1 MNLVHRF
8 GVLFFLFFYCLEY
21 LLYISRVL
29 IISAHLVMMGNQL
42 FSIFRALN
50 LKEKCVSFQPFRI
63 HFMYE
68 CQPVTAR
75 FQITT
80 FSPWSISHI
89 FLTHVMKVMKK
100 RGIYCLK
107 VSLVHCIISL

>member
-21 LLYISRVL
+21 LLYISRIL

-50 LKEKCVSFQPFRI
+50 LKEKCVTFQPFKI
-63 HFMYE
+63 LFMYE
-68 CQPVTAR
+68 CQLATVGFR
-75 FQITT
+75 IST

-89 FLTHVMKVMKK
+89 FLTCVMKVSKG
-100 RGIYCLK
+100 RGFFLY
-107 VSLVHCIISL
+107 